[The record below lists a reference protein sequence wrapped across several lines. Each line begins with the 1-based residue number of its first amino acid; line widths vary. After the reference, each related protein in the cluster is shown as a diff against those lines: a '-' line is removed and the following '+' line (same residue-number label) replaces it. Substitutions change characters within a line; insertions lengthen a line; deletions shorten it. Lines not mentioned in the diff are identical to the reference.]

1 MIGTT
6 VKVVKLEAN
15 GEPRTSY
22 DGVVIDSPDD
32 WVAVRAV
39 WPHGPMDLGYME
51 FRDGDYLDEYFAL
64 EQPYNLMALFREDG
78 TFVAWYCNITYP
90 TRIVD
95 GEIHWQDLYVDVVVY
110 PDGSTLV
117 RDEDELEESGLEQS
131 DPKLHQL
138 ILDARDQLLAMA
150 ATGAYPFSEVP

>member
-6 VKVVKLEAN
+6 VQVVKLEPN
-15 GEPRTSY
+15 GQPRTRY
-22 DGVVIDSPDD
+22 DGSVIASPVG
-32 WVAVRAV
+32 WIAVRAV

-64 EQPYNLMALFREDG
+64 EQPFNAMALFREDDS
-78 TFVAWYCNITYP
+78 FVAWYCNITHP

-95 GEIHWQDLYVDVVVY
+95 GEIHWHDLFVDVVVY

-117 RDEDELEESGLEQS
+117 RDEDELEESGLERT
-131 DPKLHQL
+131 DPELHQL
-138 ILDARDQLLAMA
+138 ILNARDELLDMA
-150 ATGAYPFSEVP
+150 SNRAYPFSEVS